1 MFAACDEVYFRK
13 HGKGFCKS
21 GLASGHSVHVT
32 VSPEPGPGLVERA
45 KDLSSRLL
53 PKFLSSFTAS
63 ELERL
68 TVEVV
73 ADKRAKADIRDIERV
88 VFYQSLRF
96 FCLPDLLRK
105 YQRPIVVLDI
115 DSLIRAPIPVKDN
128 ADLGLFLRLDI
139 KGRNEE
145 ERLGM
150 MVLGAMVYASPS
162 GISFFEKVISYLDT
176 HERRYYVDQRALY
189 ETYQADRELLI
200 FDIAEMGWL
209 DWTFGHS
216 SPVWTAKGKRKR
228 RNLQYVRERMKFE
241 GRSLMASALI
251 LAGYRLGLLRT

>member
-1 MFAACDEVYFRK
+1 M
-13 HGKGFCKS
+13 
-21 GLASGHSVHVT
+21 T
-32 VSPEPGPGLVERA
+32 VSPQPGPELVERA
-45 KDLSSRLL
+45 NDLSTRLL

-73 ADKRAKADIRDIERV
+73 ADKRANAEIRDIERV

-115 DSLIRAPIPVKDN
+115 DSLIRAPIPVKEK
-128 ADLGLFLRLDI
+128 ADVGLFLRLDHRM
-139 KGRNEE
+139 GRNEE

-150 MVLGAMVYASPS
+150 MVLGAMVYAAPS
-162 GISFFEKVISYLDT
+162 GIGFFEKVVSYLDT
-176 HERRYYVDQRALY
+176 HDRRYYVDQRALY
-189 ETYQADRELLI
+189 ETYLADRDLLT

-209 DWTFGHS
+209 DWTFGPS

-228 RNLQYVRERMKFE
+228 RNLNYVRERMKFE
-241 GRSLMASALI
+241 GRSLMASVLI